1 MTIGSVFLFFKT
13 LPSTNTRA
21 AYLLKNQELADGTII
36 YTHFQSAGRGQM
48 ENRWESEDGKNLLF
62 STILFPVMIIPD
74 DQFLISMTISLG
86 ICDFLQRYTG
96 FYSIKWPND
105 IYVGNDKIAGILI
118 ENSIMGEQIEH
129 SIVGI
134 GININQKI
142 FLSDAPNPV
151 SLSMV
156 TGIEFDLTD
165 CLNQLS
171 SDLNERYQMIIKGK
185 YGQIKEEYI
194 SHLYLINEWHT
205 FRDKSG
211 AFTGRI
217 KSVTDHGRLK
227 IEKKSG
233 NISLYSYKEIEFIL

>member
-1 MTIGSVFLFFKT
+1 MTIGSEFLFFKT

-21 AYLLKNQELADGTII
+21 VYLLKNQELADGTIV

-62 STILFPVMIIPD
+62 SIITFPVMIIPN

-86 ICDFLQRYTG
+86 ICDFLKRYTG

-134 GININQKI
+134 GININ
-142 FLSDAPNPV
+142 P
-151 SLSMV
+151 
-156 TGIEFDLTD
+156 
-165 CLNQLS
+165 S
-171 SDLNERYQMIIKGK
+171 S
-185 YGQIKEEYI
+185 
-194 SHLYLINEWHT
+194 
-205 FRDKSG
+205 
-211 AFTGRI
+211 
-217 KSVTDHGRLK
+217 
-227 IEKKSG
+227 
-233 NISLYSYKEIEFIL
+233 FI